1 MLSRNEIE
9 AGLPQFTGTTQY
21 YRSHPGLLLTDG
33 AKWLAESRVLLAIRH
48 HLDVSARNSEG
59 RRSPACT

>member
-33 AKWLAESRVLLAIRH
+33 AKWLAESRVLFDIIWMCPPETQRGGVRL
-48 HLDVSARNSEG
+48 
-59 RRSPACT
+59 PAPNR